1 MYWWII
7 AAGMVSGSALYA
19 QAIMPMGI
27 VRGDV
32 VAWSGSGRTGELE
45 IRSPQR
51 LVYSCLYDARTYFE
65 REHQAIGVTEL
76 SAGDPVEVVADRRPG
91 SGACYTRMVQ
101 VVEKGV
107 RRVPTARSS
116 IGWPVPRGDI
126 AFGGVVVRSSL
137 LRMTMKTRAGEVSLI
152 LRPDTRYVGD
162 GVRVD
167 STGLVN
173 KHVFVRGG
181 RDIDGHLEAYQIM
194 WSDEMTGN

>member
-7 AAGMVSGSALYA
+7 AAGMVTGSISYA

-32 VAWSGSGRTGELE
+32 VAWTGSGRSGELE
-45 IRSPQR
+45 IRGPQK
-51 LVYSCLYDARTYFE
+51 LLYSCLYDARTYFE
-65 REHQAIGVTEL
+65 REHQAIGVTDL

-91 SGACYTRMVQ
+91 SGACYTRIVQ
-101 VVEKGV
+101 VVEKGL
-107 RRVPTARSS
+107 RRVRTARFS
-116 IGWPVPRGDI
+116 IEALGPRGNLT
-126 AFGGVVVRSSL
+126 FGGIVVRSTL
-137 LRMTMKTRAGEVSLI
+137 LGMTMKTRTGEVSLI
-152 LRPDTRYVGD
+152 LRADTRYVDD

-181 RDIDGHLEAYQIM
+181 RDLEGRIEAYQIM
-194 WSDEMTGN
+194 WSDRMTTN